1 MPALRDRSC
10 NPQLQELR
18 VTNLEYSKLDSKTDS
33 PENFFVTLQTKALK
47 AFPYPNLAT
56 VAAIDTHAADAAIER
71 TRFDQQTACNAEQL
85 RFAHEARSTIKDD
98 NSLKNYARIAK
109 G

>member
-1 MPALRDRSC
+1 M
-10 NPQLQELR
+10 
-18 VTNLEYSKLDSKTDS
+18 
-33 PENFFVTLQTKALK
+33 VTLQTKALK

-56 VAAIDTHAADAAIER
+56 IAAIDTHAADAAIER

-98 NSLKNYARIAK
+98 NSLKNTPEWLRANTHEQHRK
-109 G
+109 THP